1 MTPRVSV
8 AQDPVLRAL
17 VEAIWYAYPKRPVPE
32 PYVPLRTAVA
42 ACRKDGASDAAL
54 LRAAEGY
61 AVAVRKDGTPAQYV
75 LGAVRFYRDGVWQQ
89 HAVPRVEGRTREE
102 WARSG
107 QDVAVFDALVGA
119 EDAEMLR
126 FTTETPGD
134 WHE

>member
-8 AQDPVLRAL
+8 AKDPALRAL
-17 VEAIWYAYPKRPVPE
+17 VEAIWHAYPKRPVPE

-54 LRAAEGY
+54 LRAAQGY

-89 HAVPRVEGRTREE
+89 YAAPRVEGRTREE

-107 QDVAVFDALVGA
+107 QDVAVFDAAVA
-119 EDAEMLR
+119 VADAAIIPEVS
-126 FTTETPGD
+126 
-134 WHE
+134 HV